1 MRGRIYN
8 NFIFG
13 TVGYGMWD
21 RFAPCKH
28 NMLTAAEKEAS
39 YTLLF
44 EGKDVSQWRGYNKEG
59 FPERGWRIENGEI
72 ICEYSGEEEAG
83 YGGDIITK
91 KKYKDFDLMVDFAIV
106 DTSNSGIFYLVQ
118 EIPET
123 PIFHSAAEYQI
134 LDDETYKVTY
144 PGLTLAQCT
153 GANYGLHPQEVN
165 YSKPIGEWNTARI
178 VKKGNDVQHFLNDSL
193 VVSYTLHSDDWE
205 KRRLASK
212 FVEWPS
218 YATVDVG
225 HIGLQ
230 DHGHRVRFRNV
241 KVREFIQDC
250 LFFFQ
255 AVVQVHFLLQ
265 IQP

>member
-1 MRGRIYN
+1 MLKLNSLSFLILSTLFLACN
-8 NFIFG
+8 NS
-13 TVGYGMWD
+13 
-21 RFAPCKH
+21 APSVEVMSAEEAIKAPKH

-44 EGKDVSQWRGYNKEG
+44 DGKDVSQWRGYNKEG

-241 KVREFIQDC
+241 KVRE
-250 LFFFQ
+250 L
-255 AVVQVHFLLQ
+255 
-265 IQP
+265 